1 MLTLKPFKDSDA
13 AFFAELLKNEQ
24 TYALIC
30 GGKYGAYPASAQ
42 DIINYYAALSNAH
55 PMTAYLENRAVGHI
69 LIVKK
74 GENALLGSVV
84 IDSAERGRG
93 LGKEML
99 KAAVSYAF
107 EKLGAKEASIGVFEE
122 NHGALA
128 LYKALGF
135 KEDKKEKRPFLREE
149 RTYIWL
155 KLKGENYEHL

>member
-1 MLTLKPFKDSDA
+1 MLTLKPFKNSDA

-30 GGKYGAYPASAQ
+30 GDKYGAYPASAQ
-42 DIINYYAALSNAH
+42 DIINYYVTLEGAY
-55 PMTAYLENRAVGHI
+55 PMTAYCENKAVGHI

-84 IDSAERGRG
+84 IDSAERGKG
-93 LGKEML
+93 LGKKML
-99 KAAVSYAF
+99 ISALEFSFK
-107 EKLGAKEASIGVFEE
+107 KLGAREVTIGVFEE
-122 NHGALA
+122 NRGALA

-135 KEDKKEKRPFLREE
+135 KEEKKEKRPLFNEQRP
-149 RTYIWL
+149 YIWL